1 MSPSFVCNCNGVTE
15 QKLIAAIAQRKI
27 TDLSKLMLRTGAGM
41 SCGRCKPALKVIL
54 ERNKVVD
61 PNPQQEIDWDQAG
74 KPPSPAS

>member
-41 SCGRCKPALKVIL
+41 SCGRCRPALKVIL
-54 ERNKVVD
+54 ERN
-61 PNPQQEIDWDQAG
+61 
-74 KPPSPAS
+74 